1 MTRFVVQ
8 RLLTLIPLL
17 IGVSVLVFMM
27 LQLVPGDPVMMMLGE
42 ASVARAADIE
52 ALRDQ
57 LGFNDPLYVQY
68 WHYFTDLIQGDL
80 GTSMRTRKPVA
91 DLIAARLPSTFELTF
106 AGLGFAV
113 LFGTTLGVIAALKH
127 NSWVDH
133 LTVVFALLGVSI
145 PGFWL
150 GLLLIFLF
158 SVTLRW
164 LPVIGTSGFKSL
176 ILPAISLGL
185 WAGGTIAR
193 LVRSG
198 MLEVMQA
205 DYVRTAR
212 AKGLGERRVIIG
224 HALRNALL
232 PVVTMVGI
240 QFGHVMAGTVIIES
254 VFSRPG
260 LGLMLVNGIVAKD
273 IPLVQGIVMFV
284 AATYLLANFLVE
296 LLYTYIDPRIRYS

>member
-164 LPVIGTSGFKSL
+164 LPVIGISGFKSL